1 MNYKA
6 KIKVIK
12 GREMDRNCYRSTPRK
27 SQMFF
32 DCTGAKICRYNLCL

>member
-6 KIKVIK
+6 RMKAIK
-12 GREMDRNCYRSTPRK
+12 GREIDINWCRSTRRK

-32 DCTGAKICRYNLCL
+32 DCTGAKICHICL